1 MNTKQIGVL
10 AVLALA
16 AIGAANASL
25 RTGPQG
31 LAGDRRGEPVFANLV
46 PRLNDVASVTIADS
60 EKSFTVER
68 RENGFFEKDSG
79 YPVKA
84 DAFRD
89 ILVGAATLAY
99 EETKTA
105 DPARYGDL
113 GLGEV
118 GGAPDTVGR
127 QVTIRDGRGQVMA
140 AVIVGARDATVGGAR
155 GGLYIRLP
163 EQKQTFVVRGEVRA
177 PAPHAAWFETNVTN
191 IGRDALASVTLTG
204 GGLDEIKAAS
214 EKKGDDLKLLNAPE
228 DKDGDSSKIMRLS
241 FMVDPI
247 SFQDVRKQAG
257 APAADARRMIVT
269 ARNGVQITY
278 TVVGAMADGW
288 VRFAV
293 EATSE
298 EGRAEAA
305 DLKTKLEGFD
315 FKLAPHEIDM
325 LGWALKDVTTERK
338 G

>member
-10 AVLALA
+10 AVLTLA
-16 AIGAANASL
+16 AIGATNASL

-113 GLGEV
+113 GLGEM

-140 AVIVGARDATVGGAR
+140 AVVIGNRDATVGGAR
-155 GGLYIRLP
+155 GGLYIRMP
-163 EQKQTFVVRGEVRA
+163 DQKQTFVARGEVRA
-177 PAPHAAWFETNVTN
+177 PAPHAAWFETNLTN
-191 IGRDALASVTLTG
+191 IGRDSLASVTLTG
-204 GGLDEIKAAS
+204 GGLDEIKVAS
-214 EKKGDDLKLLNAPE
+214 EKSGDDLKLLNAPDE
-228 DKDGDSSKIMRLS
+228 KDGDSSKIMRLS

-247 SFQDVRKQAG
+247 SFQEVRKQSG
-257 APAADARRMIVT
+257 APTDQARRMIVT
-269 ARNGVQITY
+269 SRNGLQITY
-278 TVVGAMADGW
+278 TSIGNPSEGW

-293 EATSE
+293 DSTSD

-305 DLKTKLEGFD
+305 NLKARMEGYD
-315 FKLAPHEIDM
+315 FKLAAHEIEM
-325 LGWALKDVTTERK
+325 LGWGLKDVTTDRK
-338 G
+338 S